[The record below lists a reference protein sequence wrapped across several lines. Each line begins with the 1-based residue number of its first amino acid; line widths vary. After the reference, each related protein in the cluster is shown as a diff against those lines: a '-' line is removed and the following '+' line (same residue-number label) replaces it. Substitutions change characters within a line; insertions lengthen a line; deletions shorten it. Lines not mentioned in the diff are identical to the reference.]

1 MNKVKRRKEFFDCF
15 KLHKMKV
22 EREVQI
28 YVVDKID
35 KYFNRYIS
43 EKDDEINQ
51 LFEECKKK
59 YKFNIRYLYW

>member
-1 MNKVKRRKEFFDCF
+1 MEDRFISCSLLLALPSLLGFGFYKLYQMNKVKRRKEFFDCF

-35 KYFNRYIS
+35 KYFSR
-43 EKDDEINQ
+43 
-51 LFEECKKK
+51 
-59 YKFNIRYLYW
+59 